1 MKQDAPNVGRFTVA
15 CPYFSFNVQYYFV
28 VVSFIWHDPRML
40 IAHSGVRAVA
50 GHALHQ
56 RTSALVLV

>member
-1 MKQDAPNVGRFTVA
+1 MHLTLVGSPLHVHIF
-15 CPYFSFNVQYYFV
+15 PFNVQYYFV